1 MSKREEAFVT
11 IVCCYNDSG
20 QYEAFCASLEKQEI
34 AYELLGIDNRGQQFS
49 SCSSALN
56 SVLPKIRTEY
66 VIYSH
71 QDIRLPKEDM
81 LSQFVEYV
89 RQVGPDDIVGVAGA
103 AEVENLAA
111 GVVGDRAGT
120 CVLSYILHGKN
131 RSCPGEWEF
140 CQIAPCD
147 TVDEC
152 FFGGRTSAFLKEPFD
167 EKLCDSWHLYDRS
180 CPGEWEFCQIA
191 PCDTVDECFFGGR
204 TSAFLKEPFDEKLC
218 DSWHLYAVERCLR
231 ARLLGNRVWVC
242 RLPLIHE
249 SGGHIDHSYNV
260 GLRRLAAHYDK
271 RGSTGEH
278 RISIIRTVCGTVRT
292 DWLHRNLFYW
302 KRELLFL
309 LHRM

>member
-1 MSKREEAFVT
+1 MSKREEAIVT

-20 QYEAFCASLEKQEI
+20 QYEAFCASLEKQKI

-71 QDIRLPKEDM
+71 QDIRLPNEDM

-89 RQVGPDDIVGVAGA
+89 RQVGADDIVGVAGA
-103 AEVENLAA
+103 TEVEKLVA

-120 CVLSYILHGKN
+120 CVLSYILHGKDC
-131 RSCPGEWEF
+131 SCPGECKF
-140 CQIAPCD
+140 Y
-147 TVDEC
+147 
-152 FFGGRTSAFLKEPFD
+152 K
-167 EKLCDSWHLYDRS
+167 
-180 CPGEWEFCQIA
+180 IA

-231 ARLLGNRVWVC
+231 ARLSGNRVWVC

-260 GLRRLAAHYDK
+260 GLRRIAAHYDRLGRAGAGK
-271 RGSTGEH
+271 C
-278 RISIIRTVCGTVRT
+278 RISMIRTVCGTVQT